1 MRVGIM
7 AARAG
12 RAGDRPSRRVRGP
25 AAHRAADRAA
35 ACKTLSVC
43 YLPSR
48 APRRWR
54 GGAMGT
60 SRPTATGPHGDG
72 TRRWG
77 VMAMGRDHG
86 ARQWR
91 GMPSRA
97 PRRWRGGAMGT
108 SRPTAKPHE
117 GCARQRGTTMGHGR
131 CARQRGTTTGYG
143 RGVRDAKPRTA
154 VANRHGRGARAGG
167 FSPLGARGGCLRL
180 EQGRWKRR
188 RSWARK
194 GGRRLHPVWNQP
206 D

>member
-1 MRVGIM
+1 MRGEEERDEGAYEARRARGGGGWHGGGRNGCRARCPYRAARVMRVGIM

-43 YLPSR
+43 YL
-48 APRRWR
+48 
-54 GGAMGT
+54 
-60 SRPTATGPHGDG
+60 
-72 TRRWG
+72 
-77 VMAMGRDHG
+77 
-86 ARQWR
+86 
-91 GMPSRA
+91 PSRA

-194 GGRRLHPVWNQP
+194 GGRRLHPIWNQP

>member
-1 MRVGIM
+1 MAVGRDVPIAAARVMRVGIM

-43 YLPSR
+43 YLPR
-48 APRRWR
+48 
-54 GGAMGT
+54 
-60 SRPTATGPHGDG
+60 
-72 TRRWG
+72 
-77 VMAMGRDHG
+77 
-86 ARQWR
+86 
-91 GMPSRA
+91 
-97 PRRWRGGAMGT
+97 RGGAMGT

-194 GGRRLHPVWNQP
+194 GGRRLHPIWNQP